1 MLNTFI
7 LQDGLAKDIVSV
19 VFYIVDLALYMYA
32 GYRATK
38 IFGQDILT
46 AGMAGAL
53 AALSVGIF
61 YGIIL
66 IPIFVFILNSGM
78 VTLPETLLDRFGGEL
93 GAGAVVISLA
103 LLCEAVVIVTSI
115 VVNFITG
122 AVGGFI
128 GQRFK

>member
-103 LLCEAVVIVTSI
+103 LLCEAVVIATSI